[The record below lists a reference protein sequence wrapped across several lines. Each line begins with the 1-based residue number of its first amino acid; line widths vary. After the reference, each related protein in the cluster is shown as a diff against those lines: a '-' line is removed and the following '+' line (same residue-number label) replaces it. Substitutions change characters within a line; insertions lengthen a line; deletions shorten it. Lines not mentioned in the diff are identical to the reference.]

1 MLAKKLEL
9 KEISECKIKRPEI
22 PTKIKVECEKYIS
35 TWNEKTFEEIV
46 TMKSP
51 PRRDED
57 SITLS
62 TVNNKKT
69 LLMKKKNNYMKISI
83 CHH

>member
-9 KEISECKIKRPEI
+9 KEISECKVKRPDI
-22 PTKIKVECEKYIS
+22 PKKIKAECQKYIS

-46 TMKSP
+46 SIKSP
-51 PRRDED
+51 PKRDDD

-62 TVNNKKT
+62 TVNSK
-69 LLMKKKNNYMKISI
+69 
-83 CHH
+83 